1 MVSTDATAA
10 ERELTL
16 TPEQALQLAIERHR
30 AGELDDA
37 ETLYRVLLE
46 RWPDHADVLNHMGVL
61 QHQRGDHARALA
73 RKTDDATHTGPGA
86 GRRQS
91 ASVPSS
97 SDQGC
102 CSPQTG
108 PGSR

>member
-1 MVSTDATAA
+1 MSVAASTTS
-10 ERELTL
+10 
-16 TPEQALQLAIERHR
+16 
-30 AGELDDA
+30 G
-37 ETLYRVLLE
+37 
-46 RWPDHADVLNHMGVL
+46 
-61 QHQRGDHARALA
+61 ALA

-97 SDQGC
+97 SDHGC